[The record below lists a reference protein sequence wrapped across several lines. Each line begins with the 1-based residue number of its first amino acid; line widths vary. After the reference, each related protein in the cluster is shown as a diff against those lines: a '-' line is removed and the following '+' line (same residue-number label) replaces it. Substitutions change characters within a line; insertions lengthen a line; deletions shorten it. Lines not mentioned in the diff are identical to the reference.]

1 MGYTDAPP
9 GWWRE
14 FVLASPARTDRAEE
28 FGRRNAV
35 PPEMLIRVTP
45 TRIVAKVDISG

>member
-1 MGYTDAPP
+1 VGYSDAPP
-9 GWWRE
+9 GWWQE
-14 FVLASPARTDRAEE
+14 QE

-45 TRIVAKVDISG
+45 TKIVAKVNISE